1 VRLERAAHWAEI
13 LANFGVVVT
22 LVILIFQVGDN
33 TRALRGQAILDRG
46 AAFTEP
52 FLSESAAPTVL
63 SKIKA
68 VDGPEPLVQAYME
81 RYDLTYEEG
90 ALWSR
95 HQHSI
100 WTSLE
105 AEYAVLGES
114 DELSNRIRI
123 LIPWADTD
131 LWFENGGPEWLSTP
145 GFRGYIER
153 LRAEI

>member
-1 VRLERAAHWAEI
+1 
-13 LANFGVVVT
+13 
-22 LVILIFQVGDN
+22 
-33 TRALRGQAILDRG
+33 
-46 AAFTEP
+46 
-52 FLSESAAPTVL
+52 
-63 SKIKA
+63 
-68 VDGPEPLVQAYME
+68 ME

-95 HQHSI
+95 YQNSI

-114 DELSNRIRI
+114 DELSDRIRI
-123 LIPWADTD
+123 LIPWADVD

-145 GFRGYIER
+145 EFRSYIER